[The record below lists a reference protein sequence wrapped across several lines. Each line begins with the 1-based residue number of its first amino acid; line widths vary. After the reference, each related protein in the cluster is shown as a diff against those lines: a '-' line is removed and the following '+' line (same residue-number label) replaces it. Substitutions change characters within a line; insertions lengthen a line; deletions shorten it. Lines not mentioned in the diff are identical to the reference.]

1 MLLQCKKISC
11 SVKSISQITACFD
24 FVYLLTKIW
33 DTLAARNIIPNG
45 AVWYHICYPF
55 IIYPLQHYALMAT
68 VYTVVVLSLERL
80 HAICSPLTHEPYFWP
95 YFLMI
100 LAYPFIL
107 IFPELFNFKLDYDE
121 FGTIIGFSF
130 GKPSKNDKNQL

>member
-1 MLLQCKKISC
+1 MQCAITYLI
-11 SVKSISQITACFD
+11 KSDSKITACFD

-33 DTLAARNIIPNG
+33 DRIASDVIPNG
-45 AVWYHICYPF
+45 TVWYAICYPF

-68 VYTVVVLSLERL
+68 VYIVAVLSLERL

-100 LAYPFIL
+100 LIYPFTL
-107 IFPELFNFKLDYDE
+107 IFPELFHFKLDYDE
-121 FGTIIGFSF
+121 FGTITGFSL
-130 GKPSKNDKNQL
+130 GKHSKNDKRFS